1 MLVSELPGAKY
12 PLLALF
18 PFRWYETSHWIIRA
32 LRLHPSGELKWMHY
46 GVEHN
51 GHARAQTFSS
61 YEEGRKHVA
70 EFNAEV
76 SARVDEL
83 DLDND
88 LRISIT
94 LKAEKELTAQRR
106 LADEE
111 RLMLSEALRRN
122 AHLDRPRAEDLV
134 LSPEL
139 ENLREDLHEQLQESP
154 YLRIAHIPRWGMALV
169 RSGEHDWSTRLKPTK
184 KCFVSCAREKIAR
197 GFGLSGTDHWGK
209 TKAAIRSMLL
219 PLANQLLQLA
229 SVQKI
234 LMEARARGQ
243 RVVVMGGFVFW
254 YEENGTPGWV
264 IKTTGGE
271 SGSENGQTLWHEG
284 TIISKNHG
292 RIVVLPYI
300 KENGEKVQGHTK
312 NASHDGKA
320 LPRHRDEYVELPFEI
335 LDGDLMIGL
344 FGELHYERPAPG
356 Q

>member
-106 LADEE
+106 LA
-111 RLMLSEALRRN
+111 
-122 AHLDRPRAEDLV
+122 
-134 LSPEL
+134 
-139 ENLREDLHEQLQESP
+139 
-154 YLRIAHIPRWGMALV
+154 
-169 RSGEHDWSTRLKPTK
+169 
-184 KCFVSCAREKIAR
+184 
-197 GFGLSGTDHWGK
+197 
-209 TKAAIRSMLL
+209 
-219 PLANQLLQLA
+219 
-229 SVQKI
+229 
-234 LMEARARGQ
+234 
-243 RVVVMGGFVFW
+243 
-254 YEENGTPGWV
+254 
-264 IKTTGGE
+264 
-271 SGSENGQTLWHEG
+271 
-284 TIISKNHG
+284 
-292 RIVVLPYI
+292 
-300 KENGEKVQGHTK
+300 
-312 NASHDGKA
+312 
-320 LPRHRDEYVELPFEI
+320 
-335 LDGDLMIGL
+335 
-344 FGELHYERPAPG
+344 
-356 Q
+356 